1 MLWLE
6 PGAVEAAI
14 ISQSHQSTSDLKR
27 TNVEVIGVGYS
38 CTAVLQPAI
47 AYTAVVLR
55 ATRHTI
61 AILNWTHMYMYTAVQ
76 LLALDGDHRP
86 GEQVR

>member
-1 MLWLE
+1 M
-6 PGAVEAAI
+6 
-14 ISQSHQSTSDLKR
+14 
-27 TNVEVIGVGYS
+27 IGVGYS

-61 AILNWTHMYMYTAVQ
+61 AILNWTHMYMYMYMYMYTVQ